1 MAAKRIYQI
10 AKEFECD
17 EKKIIEF
24 LTGQGI
30 KVANRLSA
38 VSEDTYNLL
47 KAKLFAPPPPPPPPP
62 EPKPEPVAETPAQ
75 VTTVEASGEESG
87 SSILIS

>member
-10 AKEFECD
+10 AKEFERE
-17 EKKIIEF
+17 EKDIIEF

-30 KVANRLSA
+30 KVGNRLSA

-47 KAKLFAPPPPPPPPP
+47 KAKFLAPP
-62 EPKPEPVAETPAQ
+62 EPEPAPVPEPVAEQSAPAEQ
-75 VTTVEASGEESG
+75 PNASGEQAPA
-87 SSILIS
+87 